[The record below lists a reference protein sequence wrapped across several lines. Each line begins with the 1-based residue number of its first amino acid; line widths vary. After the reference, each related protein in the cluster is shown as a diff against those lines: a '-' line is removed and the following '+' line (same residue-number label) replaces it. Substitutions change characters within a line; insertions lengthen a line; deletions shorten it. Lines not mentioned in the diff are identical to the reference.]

1 MTKLLLAVVLP
12 TVALFVV
19 FAWVA
24 LAATRV
30 ELDAELGSRLVAI
43 ASSAATQ
50 VRGKYLI
57 ESSGDDDRGY
67 VNARRKLRAIFES
80 TGARLVVF
88 DRDYVS
94 KVDTEA
100 DAPGLRYYRGALDEF
115 EIAKVW
121 ETGAPIASVSFV
133 GGDGQFYKAGY
144 AAVAAS
150 ETEPQMVL
158 VVAAVAPAT
167 YFARLGNLRRQLM
180 VWGGLLVVLMST
192 VIVVIATLVTRPVR
206 ALAEAASDMG
216 QGNFST
222 PISTRSRDEVGS
234 LAESMESMR
243 QKLAARDEHMQR
255 MLAGIAHEVRNPL
268 AGMELFTGLLR
279 EELPADAV
287 SRGYADRISREIG
300 HLGRVVGDFLDYAK
314 PQVLQRERVVVA
326 ALLRDIAGV
335 VKASPGVAIA
345 IDVEDE
351 ALALI
356 ADPHSLR
363 RAVLNLA
370 QNAAHYAVAVAGEPA
385 AVILVARAEG
395 DEVQISV
402 SNTGGPIA
410 PDVAA
415 RLFEPFFTT
424 REKGTGLGL
433 ALVRDAAQAHRGE
446 VSVTSDERRTTF
458 CLALPKGDIA

>member
-24 LAATRV
+24 LQATRI

-57 ESSGDDDRGY
+57 ESSGDEDRGY

-94 KVDTEA
+94 KVDTDGE
-100 DAPGLRYYRGALDEF
+100 APGLRYYRGALDAF

-121 ETGAPIASVSFV
+121 ETGDPIASVSFV

-167 YFARLGNLRRQLM
+167 YFARLGDLRRQLI
-180 VWGGLLVVLMST
+180 VWGGILVLLMSA

-206 ALAEAASDMG
+206 ALAAAASDMG

-222 PISTRSRDEVGS
+222 PITTRSRDEVGS

-279 EELPADAV
+279 EELPADSV
-287 SRGYADRISREIG
+287 SRGYADRIAREIG
-300 HLGRVVGDFLDYAK
+300 YLGRVVGDFLDYAK
-314 PQVLQRERVVVA
+314 PQAMQRERVEVA
-326 ALLRDIAGV
+326 ALLREVAGMVDVAPAVAV
-335 VKASPGVAIA
+335 VVE
-345 IDVEDE
+345 VEDE
-351 ALALI
+351 ALALW

-370 QNAAHYAVAVAGEPA
+370 QNAVHYAVGVDGQPA
-385 AVILVARAEG
+385 EVRLAARAEG
-395 DEVQISV
+395 NQVAIAV
-402 SNTGGPIA
+402 VNTGGPIA
-410 PDVAA
+410 PEISQ

-433 ALVRDAAQAHRGE
+433 ALVRDAARAHHGE
-446 VSVTSDERRTTF
+446 IQVTSDAGHTTF
-458 CLALPKGDIA
+458 CLVLPRGEGA